1 MTIKDKKIFYKTMAD
16 ISGLLGHY
24 MFLVTDTEEEYERLA
39 DTVATMLTMLTLS
52 VGGDREDSS
61 QIGKHMKK
69 RRQLME
75 DEMKAENV
83 INEAR
88 NIINNKN

>member
-39 DTVATMLTMLTLS
+39 DTVATLLTMLTMS

-61 QIGKHMKK
+61 QIGKYMK
-69 RRQLME
+69 RRRRLMK
-75 DEMKAENV
+75 DEMRAHNAIK
-83 INEAR
+83 EAR
-88 NIINNKN
+88 NILNNKN

>member
-24 MFLVTDTEEEYERLA
+24 MFLVTDNEEEYERLA
-39 DTVATMLTMLTLS
+39 DTVATLLTMLTMS

-69 RRQLME
+69 RRRLMK
-75 DEMKAENV
+75 DEMRAENA
-83 INEAR
+83 IKEAQ
-88 NIINNKN
+88 NILNNKN

>member
-24 MFLVTDTEEEYERLA
+24 MFLVTDNEEEYERLA

-61 QIGKHMKK
+61 QICKYMKRT
-69 RRQLME
+69 RRLMK
-75 DEMKAENV
+75 DEMRAENA
-83 INEAR
+83 IKEAQ
-88 NIINNKN
+88 NILNNKN